1 MTNTVLFWNE
11 LKHICHTEINS
22 VQTKTPFQQ
31 HISPTSK
38 QLDMKTKPHLMPLTF
53 RAWTSQR
60 EYSVK
65 SIGFLEIPVKAFKN
79 FDLS

>member
-1 MTNTVLFWNE
+1 MTNTVLLWNK

-38 QLDMKTKPHLMPLTF
+38 QLDMKTKPHLMPL
-53 RAWTSQR
+53 
-60 EYSVK
+60 
-65 SIGFLEIPVKAFKN
+65 
-79 FDLS
+79 LSGPEQVTGNILSGVLVFWKYP

>member
-1 MTNTVLFWNE
+1 MTNMVLFWNK

-31 HISPTSK
+31 HKSPTSK

-53 RAWTSQR
+53 RA
-60 EYSVK
+60 
-65 SIGFLEIPVKAFKN
+65 
-79 FDLS
+79 